1 VISEARQLRLRRM
14 KEKHAEGLF
23 LWELENGFELSPKV
37 SELVLHSARGIL
49 IEGKTLER
57 GRRYVVGVEL
67 GERSGKTMRE
77 AKKKEVIVTV
87 DGGIEDLEYEEKH
100 GRTALRGMRMLR
112 VIEDGIEQGVVFSTE
127 DLARVLS
134 VSIRTVKRDVHALR
148 KEGLLVQTRGYV
160 EGIGRAI
167 SHKALAVEYYL
178 QGKTY
183 PQIEQM
189 MHHTEHSVKRYV
201 ETFGRVA
208 YTIRHRHLK
217 AWERGFVLGLS
228 KPLLKEYERLY
239 FRAQKIYPEPL
250 GEILGRLRAHPKL
263 VPYKDL
269 DRRKEG
275 FRDSLGGKKR
285 RAYDYARP

>member
-14 KEKHAEGLF
+14 KEKHADGLF
-23 LWELENGFELSPKV
+23 LWEMENHFEFSPKV
-37 SELVLHSARGIL
+37 SELVLDTAHGIL
-49 IEGKTLER
+49 IEGKSAER
-57 GRRYVVGVEL
+57 GKRYVVGVEL

-77 AKKKEVIVTV
+77 AKKKEVLVTV
-87 DGGIEDLEYEEKH
+87 DGGAEDLTYEEKQ
-100 GRTALRGMRMLR
+100 GRQALRAMRMLR
-112 VIEDGIEQGVVFSTE
+112 VIDEGIDQGVVFSTE

-134 VSIRTVKRDVHALR
+134 VSIRTVKRDVHSLR
-148 KEGLLVQTRGYV
+148 QGGTLVQTRGYV
-160 EGIGRAI
+160 QGIGRAI

-189 MHHTEHSVKRYV
+189 MHHTEHSIKRYV

-217 AWERGFVLGLS
+217 SWERSFVLGLS
-228 KPLLKEYERLY
+228 KPLLAEYERLY
-239 FRAQKIYPEPL
+239 FKARRVYGVPL
-250 GEILGRLRAHPKL
+250 AEILGRLRAHPNL

-275 FRDSLGGKKR
+275 FSLSGKKR
-285 RAYDYARP
+285 RAHESARP